1 MGKLLVNAGW
11 GELIPPLFAEHL
23 EVLSLETQEW

>member
-11 GELIPPLFAEHL
+11 GELISPLFAEHL